1 MFTFGKDR
9 TDTSSYFTCHIFKI
23 EKIFFI
29 SVFESR
35 NAGKSNYKARS
46 VSRVEKK
53 LILRSLPILL
63 QLYYLQ
69 SPGGVINH
77 GFGKIFSDNTLL
89 SLSLPGEIVCIE
101 TQHLFFIPL

>member
-9 TDTSSYFTCHIFKI
+9 TDTTSYFTCHIFKI

-46 VSRVEKK
+46 ASRVEKK
-53 LILRSLPILL
+53 LIQLSRSSCNFIIYSL
-63 QLYYLQ
+63 QVE
-69 SPGGVINH
+69 S
-77 GFGKIFSDNTLL
+77 
-89 SLSLPGEIVCIE
+89 
-101 TQHLFFIPL
+101 